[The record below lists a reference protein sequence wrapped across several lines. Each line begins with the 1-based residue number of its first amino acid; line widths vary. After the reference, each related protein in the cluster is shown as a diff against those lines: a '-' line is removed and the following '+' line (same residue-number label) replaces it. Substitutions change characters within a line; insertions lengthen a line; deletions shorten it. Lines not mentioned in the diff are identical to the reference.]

1 MFRGFF
7 LLDWDCE
14 EKQIRASSAEDVGPS
29 VWEQSVSSFF
39 QCCWGADRGRLPGT
53 RPAAPLLPLLHR
65 TENEMEKLVG
75 EGREITYQLASWAK
89 QEN

>member
-14 EKQIRASSAEDVGPS
+14 EKQIRASSAEDAGPS
-29 VWEQSVSSFF
+29 VWEQSVSLFF
-39 QCCWGADRGRLPGT
+39 QCCGGLTVAGCQA
-53 RPAAPLLPLLHR
+53 PAQPLPLLHR

-75 EGREITYQLASWAK
+75 EGREIAYQLASWAK